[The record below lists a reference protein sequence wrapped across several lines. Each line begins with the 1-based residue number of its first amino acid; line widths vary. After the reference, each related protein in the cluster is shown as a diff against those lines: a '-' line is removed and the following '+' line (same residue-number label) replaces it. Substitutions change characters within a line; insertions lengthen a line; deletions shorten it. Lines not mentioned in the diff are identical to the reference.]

1 MIDWA
6 ATGGWLATVDADPAA
21 ACAAVDRLAAEAP
34 PFRNRDYPVS
44 PSALY
49 VRADAVAAHAE
60 RCREYV
66 AVLEAC
72 MAAYAGDPSAREF
85 YGLSPAAERLVLA
98 EATVGSAVPVCRVD
112 GYLAAEDN
120 GVRFLESNADA
131 PAGTVFTPRLNA
143 VHDRL
148 RCELG
153 ARPVGEPRFDD
164 DRAFLDL
171 LLAEGE
177 RGGVA
182 RDGAR
187 LAVLSPSPDHPESR
201 ALLDLAAAAGVEA
214 FPADPRTVAVEGGE
228 VRFGGRPASLC
239 WNKVNTAG
247 WRSLV
252 EGDGDLVDRWVAAL
266 ACDRFVHL
274 APFASR
280 YVAENKLTMA
290 FVHTPAV
297 QERLTAAQRELVAA
311 CVPGGRRVPPMP
323 TGDVEDRQHELVLK
337 EQYDIR
343 GDGVTIGPATGRR
356 AWSDAVARTGEAPH
370 LAQDYVAPLRAPV
383 MGADGV
389 VRSMAVS
396 LDSFVFAGELVGF
409 GAKASTAARV
419 NVFQGG
425 MKIPVRV
432 ACR

>member
-1 MIDWA
+1 MIDWS
-6 ATGGWLATVDADPAA
+6 ATAGWLATLDADPAA
-21 ACAAVDRLAAEAP
+21 ACAAVGRIAAASP
-34 PFRNRDYPVS
+34 PFRNKDYPVS

-60 RCREYV
+60 RCREWV
-66 AVLEAC
+66 GVLEAC
-72 MAAYAGDPSAREF
+72 MAAYAEDPAAREF
-85 YGLSPAAERLVLA
+85 YGLAPAAARLVLA
-98 EATVGSAVPVCRVD
+98 EALVASAVPVCRVD
-112 GYLAAEDN
+112 GYLAADDG

-131 PAGTVFTPRLNA
+131 PAGTVFTPRLDA

-153 ARPVGEPRFDD
+153 AGPVGEPRFVD
-164 DRAFLDL
+164 DRSFLDL
-171 LLAEGE
+171 VVAEGE
-177 RGGVA
+177 RAGVA
-182 RDGAR
+182 IGGGG
-187 LAVLSPSPDHPESR
+187 LAVLTPSPEHPESR
-201 ALLDLAAAAGVEA
+201 ALVELAVAAGIDA
-214 FPADPRTVAVEGGE
+214 FPADPRTVAVGGGE

-239 WNKVNTAG
+239 WNKVNTSG

-252 EGDGDLVDRWVAAL
+252 EGDDGLVDRWVAAL
-266 ACDRFVHL
+266 ASDRFVHV

-290 FVHTPAV
+290 FVHTPLL
-297 QERLTAAQRELVAA
+297 QERLTPAQRDVVAA
-311 CVPGGRRVPPMP
+311 CAPAAWRVPPAP
-323 TGDVEDRQHELVLK
+323 VADVEDRQHELVLK

-343 GDGVTIGPATGRR
+343 GDGVTIGPASTRR
-356 AWSDAVARTGEAPH
+356 DWSAAVARTAEAPH
-370 LAQDYVAPLRAPV
+370 LAQRYVAPLRAPV
-383 MGADGV
+383 MGADGA